1 MTTLLPW
8 SPAPAA
14 LSLTADV
21 VHLWRLNAVQPPSRI
36 LALRALLSP
45 DEVTRADR
53 FHFQRDRD
61 RYIVARG
68 VLRQLLGRYLGARPE
83 QLRFGANP
91 YGKPTLE
98 DPPGAPIRFNLS
110 HSGTLVLYGFT
121 SGAELGVDVEQIR
134 PDIDLLALARHSFSA
149 PEQAVLR
156 ALPPEQHADAF
167 FNCWSRKESYIKAR
181 GEGLSRPL
189 DKFDVSLAPD
199 EPARLLATRDEP
211 EAVNQWSLYAFHIAD
226 GYKAALTVEG
236 QPGEIL
242 CFEEGLGVGG

>member
-8 SPAPAA
+8 SPAPADLA
-14 LSLTADV
+14 LPAGV
-21 VHLWRLNAVQPPSRI
+21 VHLWRLSATQPPARI
-36 LALRALLSP
+36 AALRTLLSP
-45 DEVTRADR
+45 DEVARADR

-61 RYIVARG
+61 RYTVARG

-83 QLRFGANP
+83 RLRFGTNP
-91 YGKPTLE
+91 YGKPALD

-110 HSGTLVLYGFT
+110 HSGTLILYGF
-121 SGAELGVDVEQIR
+121 SGGPELGVDVEEIR
-134 PDIDLLALARHSFSA
+134 PEIDLLALAKHSFSA

-189 DKFDVSLAPD
+189 DLFDVTLAPG

-211 EAVNQWSLYAFHIAD
+211 EAAALWSLHAFPIAE

-236 QPGEIL
+236 LPSEIL
-242 CFEEGLGVGG
+242 CFEGF